1 MSLEPRSLSAPFF
14 PTPHKTVL
22 KGATHFL
29 RHIPTGDER
38 SYLARYT
45 RTKPGGEPVAS
56 YFQVCAE
63 NIDLALCQ
71 AMCRLTGKF
80 TRVQVEPYDWK
91 NGDELVQDLSV
102 HLDTCTDFVELA
114 EELLAKLLETD
125 PAPIQKMFYF
135 PNGIS
140 MLDLVGQRETL
151 SRLYGT
157 IPESDQEGVL
167 AIESALRVF
176 EAMIQDWVYAV
187 GEREPDSVD

>member
-1 MSLEPRSLSAPFF
+1 
-14 PTPHKTVL
+14 
-22 KGATHFL
+22 
-29 RHIPTGDER
+29 
-38 SYLARYT
+38 
-45 RTKPGGEPVAS
+45 
-56 YFQVCAE
+56 
-63 NIDLALCQ
+63 
-71 AMCRLTGKF
+71 
-80 TRVQVEPYDWK
+80 
-91 NGDELVQDLSV
+91 
-102 HLDTCTDFVELA
+102 VELA